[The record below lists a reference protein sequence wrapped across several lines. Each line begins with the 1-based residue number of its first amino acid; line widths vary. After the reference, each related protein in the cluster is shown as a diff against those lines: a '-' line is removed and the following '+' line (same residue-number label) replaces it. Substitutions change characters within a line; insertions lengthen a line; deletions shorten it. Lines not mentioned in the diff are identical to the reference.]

1 MSDEVMKNMKA
12 ESTTGKCEC
21 ITVRPVADVTDEKD
35 GVEICFEIPGASS
48 DDITLEIK
56 DKLLTLKACSSLHR
70 RGMPVVY
77 QRSFYLSDAVDTEKI
92 SAKASDGLL
101 TLFLPKAESA
111 KSHKIEV
118 K

>member
-1 MSDEVMKNMKA
+1 MTEEMIKKDAVHTDS
-12 ESTTGKCEC
+12 KCEC

-35 GVEICFEIPGASS
+35 GVEICFEVPGSSS

-56 DKLLTLKACSSLHR
+56 DKLLTLKACSMLHR
-70 RGMPVVY
+70 RGMPVLY
-77 QRSFYLSDAVDTEKI
+77 KRSFYLSDAVDTEKI
-92 SAKASDGLL
+92 TAKASDGLL

-111 KSHKIEV
+111 KAHKIEV

>member
-1 MSDEVMKNMKA
+1 MSDEVMKKM
-12 ESTTGKCEC
+12 EEVSGKCEC

-111 KSHKIEV
+111 KTHKIEV

>member
-1 MSDEVMKNMKA
+1 MTEEMIKKDAVHA
-12 ESTTGKCEC
+12 EGKCEC

-35 GVEICFEIPGASS
+35 GVEICFEVPGSSS

-56 DKLLTLKACSSLHR
+56 DTLLTLNACSMLHR

-77 QRSFYLSDAVDTEKI
+77 KRSFYLSDAVDTGKI
-92 SAKASDGLL
+92 TAKASDGLL

-111 KSHKIEV
+111 RVHKIEV

>member
-1 MSDEVMKNMKA
+1 MSDEVMKKMEA
-12 ESTTGKCEC
+12 GSTGKCEC

>member
-1 MSDEVMKNMKA
+1 MTEEMIKKDAVHT
-12 ESTTGKCEC
+12 ESKCEC

-35 GVEICFEIPGASS
+35 GVEICFEVPGSSS

-56 DKLLTLKACSSLHR
+56 DKLLTLKACSMLHR

-111 KSHKIEV
+111 KAHKIEV

>member
-1 MSDEVMKNMKA
+1 MTEEMIKKDAAHTEH
-12 ESTTGKCEC
+12 KCEC

-35 GVEICFEIPGASS
+35 GVEICFEVPGSSS

-56 DKLLTLKACSSLHR
+56 DKLLTLKACSMLHR
-70 RGMPVVY
+70 RGMPVIY
-77 QRSFYLSDAVDTEKI
+77 KRSFYLSDAVDTEKI
-92 SAKASDGLL
+92 TAKASDGLL

-111 KSHKIEV
+111 KAHKIEV

>member
-1 MSDEVMKNMKA
+1 MSDEVMKKA
-12 ESTTGKCEC
+12 EDESTGKCEC

-111 KSHKIEV
+111 KAHKIEV

>member
-1 MSDEVMKNMKA
+1 MTEELIKKDAVHT
-12 ESTTGKCEC
+12 ESKCEC

-35 GVEICFEIPGASS
+35 GVEICFEVPGSSS

-56 DKLLTLKACSSLHR
+56 DKLLTLKACSMLHR
-70 RGMPVVY
+70 RGMPVIY
-77 QRSFYLSDAVDTEKI
+77 QRSFYLSDAVDTGKI
-92 SAKASDGLL
+92 TAKASDGLL

-111 KSHKIEV
+111 KAHKIEV

>member
-1 MSDEVMKNMKA
+1 MSDEVMKKTEA
-12 ESTTGKCEC
+12 ESTGKCEC
-21 ITVRPVADVTDEKD
+21 ITVRPAADVTDEKD

-111 KSHKIEV
+111 KAHKIEV

>member
-1 MSDEVMKNMKA
+1 MSDEMIKNDAASM
-12 ESTTGKCEC
+12 EEKCEC

-35 GVEICFEIPGASS
+35 GVEICFEVPGTSS

-56 DKLLTLKACSSLHR
+56 DKLLTLKASSMLHR

-77 QRSFYLSDAVDTEKI
+77 KRSFYLSDAVDTEKI
-92 SAKASDGLL
+92 TAHAADGLL
-101 TLFLPKAESA
+101 TLFLPKAECA
-111 KSHKIEV
+111 KAHLIEV

>member
-1 MSDEVMKNMKA
+1 MTEEMIKKDAVHT
-12 ESTTGKCEC
+12 ESKCEC

-35 GVEICFEIPGASS
+35 GVEICFEVPGSSS
-48 DDITLEIK
+48 DDITFEIK
-56 DKLLTLKACSSLHR
+56 DKLLTLKACSMLHR

-77 QRSFYLSDAVDTEKI
+77 QRSFYLSHAVDTENI
-92 SAKASDGLL
+92 TAKASHGLL

-111 KSHKIEV
+111 KAHKIEV